1 MNVIVTCSDDGS
13 IKIYDGVSGQCVN
26 TIEQGMLKIYLTYV

>member
-1 MNVIVTCSDDGS
+1 MKLVTCSDDGS

-26 TIEQGMLKIYLTYV
+26 TIEQGKKEKKNKIKK